1 MGFTVSFNNKEHLRK
16 ISRGIIFPLLILAAW
31 WGLARWELVPPMFL
45 PTPGKVVTA
54 FISLWK
60 EGVLAFNLKV
70 SFIRFFA
77 GTFLGITAGFLLGML
92 FGMFRTLE
100 KLVAPLFN
108 AIRQVPLLAWIPLII
123 IFCGIAEASKIFFI
137 ALGCSFPIVLST
149 FDGIRGVRKEYVEV
163 GRVFG
168 FGRIRLIRKIFL
180 PSVLPSLV
188 TGLRMSLN
196 IGWGQLVAAELFMF
210 TQAGGIGNMIGQGRI
225 NWRMDIVMV
234 GIIIIGFIGF
244 ALDYVAKTFENR
256 FMQWRNS

>member
-1 MGFTVSFNNKEHLRK
+1 MGLTITSSDKELLRK
-16 ISRGIIFPLLILAAW
+16 AGRGIVVPLLLLGLW
-31 WGLARWELVPPMFL
+31 WGVARWELVPPLFL

-54 FISLWK
+54 LFSLWEK
-60 EGVLAFNLKV
+60 GILPFNLKV
-70 SFIRFFA
+70 SFFRFFA
-77 GTFLGITAGFLLGML
+77 GTFFGISAGVLLGFL
-92 FGMFRTLE
+92 FGISKTLE

-123 IFCGIAEASKIFFI
+123 IFCGIAETSKIFFI

-149 FDGIRGVRKEYVEV
+149 FDGIRGVRKEHVEV

-180 PSVLPSLV
+180 PSIIPSLV

-196 IGWGQLVAAELFMF
+196 IAWGQLVAAELFMF

-234 GIIIIGFIGF
+234 GIIIIGIIGF
-244 ALDYVAKTFENR
+244 ALDYGAKTFENR